1 MLFPHLKALTE
12 PEYGSDASA
21 LKTIATKVLALNFFS
36 IYLSTTNNTSFH
48 TYFHMWNF
56 MFLLLHWDDQ
66 VEGGWILEGQ
76 KRWIGNSTF
85 ADLLVIFARNTTT
98 NQING

>member
-1 MLFPHLKALTE
+1 VSYLLFYFSCYSL
-12 PEYGSDASA
+12 EYFV
-21 LKTIATKVLALNFFS
+21 VL
-36 IYLSTTNNTSFH
+36 
-48 TYFHMWNF
+48 
-56 MFLLLHWDDQ
+56 FLLSFWDMQ

-98 NQING
+98 DQINGYVSLYT